1 MAELPPPGPPASP
14 SGSGRYTPGVV
25 LGSDF
30 DPYASP
36 EGLDVDHEVPSGGG
50 ALSSI
55 FSGIGAGFGSGKD
68 RLAQMREEERRV
80 IAEKSAGKATAAER
94 KEMNKA
100 YNAKLSVSL
109 GKLAWH
115 LTGGRVTRKAKEAY
129 GMLTLPQQAA
139 VSGIGSFALTMV
151 SAEAA
156 RFVVG
161 GIGERVG
168 VDMPGGPSRW
178 SELAIAAVVGVG
190 MAAYGPIKANGLV
203 DSLKGAGEGVRKGVG
218 STWNTARGAGRGLR
232 ASYNKGREIG
242 DGLVDRARDRGR
254 RDGSESGVSKRWNRL
269 SQDRKDD
276 IAKRGTSPRSGGD
289 DRGL

>member
-1 MAELPPPGPPASP
+1 MAERPPSP
-14 SGSGRYTPGVV
+14 SGPPVGPSVPPSGGSRFTPGVV
-25 LGSDF
+25 LGSAF
-30 DPYASP
+30 DPYAPPESP
-36 EGLDVDHEVPSGGG
+36 DVDHGVASERG

-55 FSGIGAGFGSGKD
+55 LSGVGAGFGSGRD
-68 RLAQMREEERRV
+68 RLARMREEDRRV
-80 IAEKSAGKATAAER
+80 TAEKSAGKPTKAES

-161 GIGERVG
+161 EIGERIG

-178 SELAIAAVVGVG
+178 SELALATVVGVG

-218 STWNTARGAGRGLR
+218 STWNTARGAGRDLG
-232 ASYNKGREIG
+232 GRIMG
-242 DGLVDRARDRGR
+242 RTRNRGR
-254 RDGSESGVSKRWNRL
+254 RPRSESEISADLTRDSER
-269 SQDRKDD
+269 RKAEMDARSRD
-276 IAKRGTSPRSGGD
+276 SGGTNG
-289 DRGL
+289 RSRSL